1 MLFTT
6 LLSLKPRYLGIAALG
21 VIGVLAAIP
30 IVLSNDMPW
39 VAVSFE
45 RGAYSV
51 AEGNSVTV
59 KVALSVVPER
69 QVVIPITKANE
80 DGASNSDYSGVP
92 AYVTFESGETEK
104 SFTFS
109 VSQDMVDD
117 DGESVLLGIGSSL
130 PTGVTEGTTDET
142 TVFLID
148 DDGIGVTVPPATLAI
163 GEGSS
168 KTYTMALTS
177 QPTAAVTI
185 AVTAPSG
192 SDVSVD
198 KTTLTFTSANWDDEQ
213 TVTVSAAQDDDALDE
228 TATITHSVTSTDS
241 DYNGI
246 RAGSIDVTVT
256 DDEDIPV
263 TVTFGQAGHTIAEG
277 SAVTVRVTLS
287 EDPERQVVIPIT
299 KSEQGGIT
307 SADYSGV
314 PDSVTFESGDTE
326 KSFIV
331 TAAQDALDDDDES
344 VTVGLGTLPNAVTT
358 GAIEE
363 TTVSITDDDV
373 PSVTIRFEQ
382 SSYSLDE
389 GDDVTVKV
397 ILSHDPERQVV
408 VPITK
413 SEQGGASSDDY
424 SGVPGSVTF
433 ESGETEKSFTFTAT
447 QDMVDDDGTGD
458 GESVRVAFGTLP
470 ADVGAGT
477 PNETAVT
484 IIDDDGAGVTVS
496 PTRLSIREGR
506 SRTYTVVLAS
516 EPTANVTVTVT
527 APSGSDVSV
536 DKRSLTFNTSNWED
550 DQTVSVSAEQ
560 DFDGSDDTATITHS
574 VTAAGSD
581 YSGKP
586 VASVSVTV
594 VDDDDVRVKA
604 NFEQAK
610 YRVTEGSSITVKVT
624 LSEDP
629 ERQVIVP
636 ITTSGQGG
644 ATDDDYSGVPD
655 SVTFESGDTEK
666 SFTFTATQD
675 KADDDGESVKLDF
688 GTLPK
693 AVTGGTTDETTVTI
707 TDDDPTII
715 ARDEE
720 TPVVAKAPDV
730 PVKVSF
736 ERTGYTVVEGYTVT
750 VTVTLSKDPERQVV
764 IPITKTEEGGLT
776 SADYSGVPDTVI
788 FNSGDTSSTFTFT
801 ATQDA
806 LQDDDESL
814 RLDLGSLPGAV
825 TAGTLKVTTVSI
837 IDDDGPVRVVPVT
850 VSFESNIY
858 SVDEG
863 SRVGVKVILSADP
876 GRRVVIPLTK
886 TEYGGVTPSDYSGVP
901 SQVIFENGE
910 REKSFDFLATEDM
923 LDDDEEA
930 VALAFGSSLPDSVT
944 KGAMDQT
951 MVNIKDN
958 DGVGVRVSPTRL
970 TIDEGED
977 DTYTVVLNSQPT
989 AEVTVTVG
997 TPTDPD
1003 VSVNETTLAFTDS
1016 TWDDPQ
1022 TVTVSTVHDQ
1032 DAADDTATI
1041 SHSVASTDGDYNGIT
1056 ARSVSVKVV
1065 DDEEVPVTVN
1075 FGSATYSANEGG
1087 TVRVTVTLDEKPERE
1102 VVIHITKS
1110 EQGGASSSDY
1120 SGVPAT
1126 VTFRSGD
1133 TAKTFTFSGLQDN
1146 IDDDGESVLLGFD
1159 ATLPNAVTAGTTSET
1174 TISINDDDGV
1184 GVMVAPTTLTIGE
1197 GGDEEY
1203 TVVLTSEPTANVTV
1217 TISKSGSSD
1226 VSANKRTLTFTDSN
1240 WDDRQTVTV
1249 SADQDTDAVDDTAT
1263 ITHSVTST
1271 DSDYNGISA
1280 GSVGVKV
1287 TDDDDIPVTVSFD
1300 QATYP
1305 VGEGE
1310 QVTVTVT
1317 LSKDPERRVVI
1328 PITKM
1333 EQDGATSVD
1342 YSRLPGNVI
1351 FVSGDTEESFTFS
1364 AVQDTVDDDGESVKL
1379 GFGTLPNAVTEGTH
1393 NEATVAITDDDNPL
1407 VKVSFE
1413 SATYSVDEGS
1423 TVDVKVILSAAPE
1436 RQIVIPITTTDQDG
1450 ASSADY
1456 SPLPGTV
1463 TFESGDTE
1471 QTLTFTATQ
1480 DTVDDDDESVKLS
1493 FGSPLPNR
1501 VSEGTIDEATVAIND
1516 DDVPSVTVSFE
1527 ESGYSVDEGDDVTV
1541 TVTLSAEPER
1551 QVIIPITTTEQG
1563 DVSSADY
1570 SPVPGTV
1577 TFESG
1582 ETEQTF
1588 TFTALEDTLDD
1599 DDESVLL
1606 GFDTSLLDRVDEGT
1620 TNETTVVIN
1629 DDDVPSVTVSF
1640 EPAAHTLDEGDDVTV
1655 KVTLSA
1661 NPERQ
1666 VIIPITTSEQDGAT
1680 SDDYSGVPEDVTFES
1695 GEEERTFTFTAVQDT
1710 VDDDGESVK
1719 LGFGTPPD
1727 DVTAGTTDE
1736 TTISITDDDDPIVK
1750 VNFGK
1755 AAYSVDEGSTVTV
1768 TVTLSPD
1775 PEREVVIPITTTDQ
1789 GSVSSTNDYS
1799 GVPEDLTF
1807 PSGDTEETF
1816 TFTAALDDIND
1827 DGESVKLGFGSPLP
1841 NRISGGTTD
1850 ETTVSINDDDG
1861 AGVTVSPASLT
1872 IGEGDDDE
1880 YTVVLTSEPTDDV
1893 TITITVPSGSDIS
1906 ANSPANTQTLTFTDS
1921 TWQVEQTVTVTAGQD
1936 DDHLDDTGTITHSV
1950 TSTDTDY
1957 NGFSAGS
1964 VKVTITDDEDVPVTV
1979 NFEEADY
1986 AVAEGGTVTI
1996 KVTLSEDP
2004 ARQVIIPIT
2013 KTDQDGVSSTDDYS
2027 GVPENVTFESGDTEQ
2042 TFTFT
2047 ATQDTVDDDGESVLL
2062 GFDSPLP
2069 NAVTAGTT
2077 NEATVAINDDDVPS
2091 VEVFFEFDTYSVD
2104 EGDDVTVKVKLSAD
2118 PERQVIIPIMR
2129 THQDGASTLDYSPVP
2144 GTLTFESGDTEK
2156 TFTFTATQ
2164 DTVDDDDE
2172 SVKLGFDTSLLDRV
2186 SEGTPN
2192 EATVSIND
2200 DDVPPVTVSF
2210 EFATYNVDEGSTVD
2224 VKVILSADPERQVVI
2239 PITKTDLGGVS
2250 NTDDY
2255 SGVPENA
2262 TFETGDTEQTFTF
2275 TFTAKQDTVDDD
2287 DESVKL
2293 GFDTSLLDRVSQ
2305 GTTNEATVSI
2315 NDDDVPSVEV
2325 SFELAAYSV
2334 SEGSTVTVKVKL
2346 SANPERQVVIPI
2358 TASEQGGAD
2367 TSDYSGVPVDVT
2379 FESGETEQTFTFTA
2393 EQDTVDDDN
2402 ESVRLRFDSNLPD
2415 QVSEGL
2421 TNNEATVSIDDDD
2434 VPSVEVTFELATY
2447 SVNEGSTVEVK
2458 VKLSANPERQVIIP
2472 ITTNNQG
2479 GASSHDYSPMPDNV
2493 TFQSGETEVILD
2505 FIARSDSLNDDGES
2519 VKLSFGSQLPDQVD
2533 PGTPDETTISIND
2546 DDGASVKVTP
2556 TSLTITEGSSQ
2567 GYTVVL
2573 TSQPTANVTITVTP
2587 PSNPDVSVNK
2597 TTLTFTADT
2606 WDDEQTVTVSVAHDT
2621 DALAETATITH
2632 SAASTDTDY
2641 DGISVGSVNVT
2652 VIDDETEVSFG
2663 AAMYMATE
2671 GGEDAIVTVR
2681 LSQPAP
2687 VRLVISITEEGKAG
2701 ATSDDWS
2708 GVPATVT
2715 FNVGEDVKSFTV
2727 VATDDTI
2734 EDSGEKVELG
2744 FDSPLPTGV
2753 VLGTPDTAM
2762 VTLANAECDNL
2773 ATEIIILDELGE
2785 ITQAGEKDF
2794 WTFDPDPYRHYIIE
2808 VIGVDGRDM
2817 LGRDTHPGDLT
2828 LADPN
2833 LISVRAVE
2841 GTDGAE
2847 YSSVVDDG
2855 GYGTNSNGIWWWSSP
2870 GPFRIEVGGKGGTG
2884 TYQIKVRVNN
2894 ICAMRDGERSYPW
2907 AGGPDGYDRDQ
2918 VGDTSTRRILRT
2930 VPVWHNGYGPSGG
2943 FLGDNNGDGD
2953 ERDEDWFKVEL
2964 DQGYEYTIELWSATD
2979 VPAKFQATQ
2988 LKIVGIYDNNGTLI
3002 AGTSSSSGNHVSVDF
3017 RPTSTGVYYV
3027 AVGYEGQD
3035 GLYHIDATGT
3045 EV

>member
-198 KTTLTFTSANWDDEQ
+198 KTTLTFTSSNWDDEQ

-326 KSFIV
+326 KTFIV

-604 NFEQAK
+604 NFEQAN
-610 YRVTEGSSITVKVT
+610 YRVTEGSTVTIKVT

-636 ITTSGQGG
+636 ITTIEQGG
-644 ATDDDYSGVPD
+644 ATDDDYSGVPA

-688 GTLPK
+688 GTLPN

-750 VTVTLSKDPERQVV
+750 VTVVLSKDPERQVV

-801 ATQDA
+801 ATQDQ

-814 RLDLGSLPGAV
+814 RLDLGSLPDAV

-850 VSFESNIY
+850 VSFESDIY

-863 SRVGVKVILSADP
+863 SRVGVKVMLSADP

-944 KGAMDQT
+944 KGARDQT

-989 AEVTVTVG
+989 ADVTVTVG

-1041 SHSVASTDGDYNGIT
+1041 SHSVTSTDGDYNGIT
-1056 ARSVSVKVV
+1056 ARSVSVKVT

-1075 FGSATYSANEGG
+1075 FASATYSANEGG

-1110 EQGGASSSDY
+1110 EQDGASSSDY
-1120 SGVPAT
+1120 SGVPDT
-1126 VTFRSGD
+1126 ITFRSGD
-1133 TAKTFTFSGLQDN
+1133 TAKYFTFSGLQDN
-1146 IDDDGESVLLGFD
+1146 VDDDGESVKLGFG
-1159 ATLPNAVTAGTTSET
+1159 ATLPNAVTAGATDET

-1184 GVMVAPTTLTIGE
+1184 GVTVAPTTLTIGE

-1317 LSKDPERRVVI
+1317 LSEDPERRVVI

-1333 EQDGATSVD
+1333 EQDDATSAD
-1342 YSRLPGNVI
+1342 YSPLPANVI
-1351 FVSGDTEESFTFS
+1351 FASGDTEESFTFS

-1393 NEATVAITDDDNPL
+1393 NEATVAINDDDNPL

-1413 SATYSVDEGS
+1413 SATYSVDEDS

-1480 DTVDDDDESVKLS
+1480 DSVDDDDESVKLS

-1501 VSEGTIDEATVAIND
+1501 VSEGTTDETTVAIND

-1541 TVTLSAEPER
+1541 TVTLSADPER
-1551 QVIIPITTTEQG
+1551 QVVIPITTTDQG
-1563 DVSSADY
+1563 DVTSADY

-1582 ETEQTF
+1582 DTEQTF

-1640 EPAAHTLDEGDDVTV
+1640 EPAAHTLDEGDDVTIKV
-1655 KVTLSA
+1655 KLSA
-1661 NPERQ
+1661 DPERQ
-1666 VIIPITTSEQDGAT
+1666 VIIHINTSEDGAT
-1680 SDDYSGVPEDVTFES
+1680 SDDYSGVPDTVTFES
-1695 GEEERTFTFTAVQDT
+1695 GDTEKTFDFTAVQDT

-1719 LGFGTPPD
+1719 LGFGTLPD
-1727 DVTAGTTDE
+1727 DVTPGTTDE
-1736 TTISITDDDDPIVK
+1736 ATISITDDDDPIVK
-1750 VNFGK
+1750 VNFGQ
-1755 AAYSVDEGSTVTV
+1755 AAYSVDEASTVTV
-1768 TVTLSPD
+1768 TVTLSAD
-1775 PEREVVIPITTTDQ
+1775 PEREVVIPITKVDQ
-1789 GSVSSTNDYS
+1789 GGVSSTDDYS
-1799 GVPEDLTF
+1799 GVPETLTF

-1816 TFTAALDDIND
+1816 IFTAAHDTIND
-1827 DGESVKLGFGSPLP
+1827 DGESVLLGFDPNLP
-1841 NRISGGTTD
+1841 NRISGGTTA
-1850 ETTVSINDDDG
+1850 ETTVNINDDD
-1861 AGVTVSPASLT
+1861 AHGVTISPASLT

-1880 YTVVLTSEPTDDV
+1880 YTVVLTSQPTDDV

-1921 TWQVEQTVTVTAGQD
+1921 TWQVEQTVTVSAGQD
-1936 DDHLDDTGTITHSV
+1936 NDHLDDTGTITHSV

-1957 NGFSAGS
+1957 NNFGAGS
-1964 VKVTITDDEDVPVTV
+1964 VEVTTTDDEDVPVTV
-1979 NFEEADY
+1979 SFEQASYE
-1986 AVAEGGTVTI
+1986 VAEGGTVTV

-2004 ARQVIIPIT
+2004 ERQVIIPIT
-2013 KTDQDGVSSTDDYS
+2013 TTEQDDASSDDYS
-2027 GVPENVTFESGDTEQ
+2027 PVPGTVTFESGDTEQ
-2042 TFTFT
+2042 TFTFS

-2091 VEVFFEFDTYSVD
+2091 VEVFFESDTYSVD
-2104 EGDDVTVKVKLSAD
+2104 EGDDVTVKVKLSVD

-2156 TFTFTATQ
+2156 TFTFSATQ

-2172 SVKLGFDTSLLDRV
+2172 SVLLGFDSPLPTGVSEGTP

-2210 EFATYNVDEGSTVD
+2210 EFDTYSVDEGDTVD
-2224 VKVILSADPERQVVI
+2224 YKVKLSADPERFVII
-2239 PITKTDLGGVS
+2239 PITVS
-2250 NTDDY
+2250 EDGATSADY
-2255 SGVPENA
+2255 SAPPPNA
-2262 TFETGDTEQTFTF
+2262 SFFPGETEVIF
-2275 TFTAKQDTVDDD
+2275 TFTATQDTVDDD
-2287 DESVKL
+2287 GESVKL
-2293 GFDTSLLDRVSQ
+2293 GFDTSLLDRVSE

-2325 SFELAAYSV
+2325 SFESDTYSV
-2334 SEGSTVTVKVKL
+2334 TEGSTVTVKVKL
-2346 SANPERQVVIPI
+2346 SADPERQVIITV

-2458 VKLSANPERQVIIP
+2458 VKLSADPERQVIIP
-2472 ITTNNQG
+2472 ITTNEQDA
-2479 GASSHDYSPMPDNV
+2479 ASSNDYSPMPDNV
-2493 TFQSGETEVILD
+2493 TFQAGETEVILD
-2505 FIARSDSLNDDGES
+2505 FIATSDSLNDDGES

-2533 PGTPDETTISIND
+2533 PGTPNETTISIND

-2597 TTLTFTADT
+2597 TTLTFTDST
-2606 WDDEQTVTVSVAHDT
+2606 WDDEQTVTVSAAHDT

-2663 AAMYMATE
+2663 AEMYMATE
-2671 GGEDAIVTVR
+2671 GGEDATVTVH

-2687 VRLVISITEEGKAG
+2687 VRLVISITEEGKSG

-2715 FNVGEDVKSFTV
+2715 FNVGEDKKSFTV
-2727 VATDDTI
+2727 VATDDDI

-2753 VLGTPDTAM
+2753 ILGDPDTAM
-2762 VTLANAECDNL
+2762 VTLSNAECDNL
-2773 ATEIIILDELGE
+2773 ATEMIILDELGE
-2785 ITQAGEKDF
+2785 ITQAGEKAF

-2828 LADPN
+2828 LADPE

-2841 GTDGAE
+2841 GSEGAE
-2847 YSSVVDDG
+2847 YSPFISDA
-2855 GYGTNSNGIWWWSSP
+2855 GYGQNSNGGWWWSGP
-2870 GPFRIEVGGKGGTG
+2870 GPFRIEVGGSGGTG

-2894 ICAMRDGERSYPW
+2894 ICAMRDGERFYPW

-2918 VGDTSTRRILRT
+2918 AGDTSTPHTLRT

-3027 AVGYEGQD
+3027 GVGYEGQD
-3035 GLYHIDATGT
+3035 GLYDIDATGT

>member
-1 MLFTT
+1 MLFST

-45 RGAYSV
+45 RGTYSV

-59 KVALSVVPER
+59 KVALNVVPER
-69 QVVIPITKANE
+69 QVVVPITKANE

-117 DGESVLLGIGSSL
+117 DGESVQLGFGSSL
-130 PTGVTEGTTDET
+130 PTGVTEGATDET

-148 DDGIGVTVPPATLAI
+148 DDGIGVTVPPATLTI

-177 QPTAAVTI
+177 QPTASVT
-185 AVTAPSG
+185 VTVAAPSG

-198 KTTLTFTSANWDDEQ
+198 KTTLTFTSSNWDDEQ

-246 RAGSIDVTVT
+246 RAGSIDVTVI

-263 TVTFGQAGHTIAEG
+263 TVTFDQAGHTIAEG

-307 SADYSGV
+307 TADYSGV

-344 VTVGLGTLPNAVTT
+344 VTVGLGTLPNAVTV
-358 GAIEE
+358 GAIKE
-363 TTVSITDDDV
+363 TTVAINDDDV

-382 SSYSLDE
+382 ASYSLDE
-389 GDDVTVKV
+389 GSEVTVKV

-413 SEQGGASSDDY
+413 SEQGGATSADY
-424 SGVPGSVTF
+424 SGVPENVTF

-470 ADVGAGT
+470 ADVGAGAT
-477 PNETAVT
+477 NETTVA

-496 PTRLSIREGR
+496 PTRLSIGEGR
-506 SRTYTVVLAS
+506 SRTYTVALAS

-527 APSGSDVSV
+527 APSDSDVSV

-550 DQTVSVSAEQ
+550 EQTVSVSAAQ

-594 VDDDDVRVKA
+594 IDDDDVRVKV
-604 NFEQAK
+604 NFEEAN
-610 YRVTEGSSITVKVT
+610 YRVTEGSTVTVRVT

-629 ERQVIVP
+629 ERQVVLP
-636 ITTSGQGG
+636 ITTTEQGG
-644 ATDDDYSGVPD
+644 ATSDDYSGVPA

-693 AVTGGTTDETTVTI
+693 AVTGGPTDETTVTI

-715 ARDEE
+715 VRDEE

-750 VTVTLSKDPERQVV
+750 VTVVLSKDPERQVV
-764 IPITKTEEGGLT
+764 IPITKTEEGGIT
-776 SADYSGVPDTVI
+776 SADYSGVPASVT
-788 FNSGDTSSTFTFT
+788 FNSGDTSSSFTFT

-814 RLDLGSLPGAV
+814 RLDLGSLPDAV
-825 TAGTLKVTTVSI
+825 TAGTLKVTIVSI

-850 VSFESNIY
+850 VSFETNSY

-863 SRVGVKVILSADP
+863 SRVGVKVMLSGDP

-886 TEYGGVTPSDYSGVP
+886 TEYGGITPSDYSGVP
-901 SQVIFENGE
+901 SQVIFESGE

-930 VALAFGSSLPDSVT
+930 VALAFGSSLPDAVT
-944 KGAMDQT
+944 RGATDQT

-989 AEVTVTVG
+989 ADVTVTVG

-1003 VSVNETTLAFTDS
+1003 VSVNKTTLTFTDS
-1016 TWDDPQ
+1016 TWEDAQ

-1041 SHSVASTDGDYNGIT
+1041 AHSVASTDGDYNGIT
-1056 ARSVSVKVV
+1056 ARSVSVKVT

-1075 FGSATYSANEGG
+1075 FASATYSANEGG

-1102 VVIHITKS
+1102 VVIHITKT
-1110 EQGGASSSDY
+1110 EQGDASSSDY
-1120 SGVPAT
+1120 SGVPDT
-1126 VTFRSGD
+1126 ITFRSGD
-1133 TAKTFTFSGLQDN
+1133 TAKYFTFSGTQDN
-1146 IDDDGESVLLGFD
+1146 IDDDGESVLLGFS
-1159 ATLPNAVTAGTTSET
+1159 ATLPNAVTAGTTDET

-1184 GVMVAPTTLTIGE
+1184 GVRVTPTTLTIGE

-1203 TVVLTSEPTANVTV
+1203 TVVLNSQPTASVTV
-1217 TISKSGSSD
+1217 TISSSGSSD
-1226 VSANKRTLTFTDSN
+1226 VSANKQTLTFTDST

-1249 SADQDTDAVDDTAT
+1249 SAAHDTDAVDDDAT

-1271 DSDYNGISA
+1271 DTDYNGISA
-1280 GSVGVKV
+1280 GSVGVTV

-1300 QATYP
+1300 QATYS

-1310 QVTVTVT
+1310 RVTVTVT
-1317 LSKDPERRVVI
+1317 LSEDPERRVVI

-1351 FVSGDTEESFTFS
+1351 FVSGETEKTFTFS

-1379 GFGTLPNAVTEGTH
+1379 GFGTRPNAVTEGTY
-1393 NEATVAITDDDNPL
+1393 NEATVSINDDDNPL
-1407 VKVSFE
+1407 IKVSFE
-1413 SATYSVDEGS
+1413 SATYSVDEGDDV
-1423 TVDVKVILSAAPE
+1423 TVTVTLSAAPE
-1436 RQIVIPITTTDQDG
+1436 RQIVIPITTTDQDD

-1456 SPLPGTV
+1456 SPLPADV
-1463 TFESGDTE
+1463 TFASGETE
-1471 QTLTFTATQ
+1471 KTLTFTATQ
-1480 DTVDDDDESVKLS
+1480 DTVDDDGESVKLS

-1501 VSEGTIDEATVAIND
+1501 VSEGTTDETTVAIND

-1527 ESGYSVDEGDDVTV
+1527 ESGYSVDEGDEVTV
-1541 TVTLSAEPER
+1541 KVTLSADPER
-1551 QVIIPITTTEQG
+1551 LVIIPITTTEQG

-1582 ETEQTF
+1582 ETEATF
-1588 TFTALEDTLDD
+1588 TFTALEDALDD

-1640 EPAAHTLDEGDDVTV
+1640 EEAAHTLAEGDDVTV
-1655 KVTLSA
+1655 TVKLSA
-1661 NPERQ
+1661 DPERQ
-1666 VIIPITTSEQDGAT
+1666 VIIHINTSEDGAT
-1680 SDDYSGVPEDVTFES
+1680 SDDYSGVPDTVTFES
-1695 GEEERTFTFTAVQDT
+1695 GDTEKTFDFTAVQDT

-1719 LGFGTPPD
+1719 LGFGTLPD
-1727 DVTAGTTDE
+1727 DVTPGTTDE
-1736 TTISITDDDDPIVK
+1736 TTISITDDDDPLVK
-1750 VNFGK
+1750 VNFGQ
-1755 AAYSVDEGSTVTV
+1755 AAYSVAEASTVTV
-1768 TVTLSPD
+1768 TVTLSAD
-1775 PEREVVIPITTTDQ
+1775 PEREVVILITKTDQ
-1789 GSVSSTNDYS
+1789 GGVSSTDDYS
-1799 GVPEDLTF
+1799 GVPETLTF

-1816 TFTAALDDIND
+1816 TFTATHDTIND
-1827 DGESVKLGFGSPLP
+1827 DGESVKLGFGSSLP
-1841 NRISGGTTD
+1841 NRISGGTTA
-1850 ETTVSINDDDG
+1850 ETTVNINDDD
-1861 AGVTVSPASLT
+1861 AHGVTISPSSLT
-1872 IGEGDDDE
+1872 IGEGDDDT

-1921 TWQVEQTVTVTAGQD
+1921 TWQVEQTVTVSAGQD
-1936 DDHLDDTGTITHSV
+1936 NDHLDDTGTITHSV

-1957 NGFSAGS
+1957 NNFGAGS
-1964 VKVTITDDEDVPVTV
+1964 VEVTTTDDEDVPVTV
-1979 NFEEADY
+1979 SFEQASYE
-1986 AVAEGGTVTI
+1986 VAEGGTVTV

-2004 ARQVIIPIT
+2004 ERYVIIPIV
-2013 KTDQDGVSSTDDYS
+2013 KTEQDGATSDDYLS
-2027 GVPENVTFESGDTEQ
+2027 LPLIVTFTGGETEQ
-2042 TFTFT
+2042 VFSF
-2047 ATQDTVDDDGESVLL
+2047 AAVQDTVDDDGESVKLAL
-2062 GFDSPLP
+2062 DTSQLDR
-2069 NAVTAGTT
+2069 VSDGTT
-2077 NEATVAINDDDVPS
+2077 VETTVSINDDDVPS

-2164 DTVDDDDE
+2164 DTVDDDGE
-2172 SVKLGFDTSLLDRV
+2172 SVKLGFDSPLPTGVSEGTP

-2210 EFATYNVDEGSTVD
+2210 EFDTYSVDEGGTVD
-2224 VKVILSADPERQVVI
+2224 YKVKLSADPERFVII
-2239 PITKTDLGGVS
+2239 PITVS
-2250 NTDDY
+2250 EDGATSADY
-2255 SGVPENA
+2255 SAPPPNA
-2262 TFETGDTEQTFTF
+2262 SFFPGETEVIF
-2275 TFTAKQDTVDDD
+2275 TFTATQDTVDDD
-2287 DESVKL
+2287 GESVKL
-2293 GFDTSLLDRVSQ
+2293 GFDTSLLDRVSE
-2305 GTTNEATVSI
+2305 GTTNETTVSI

-2325 SFELAAYSV
+2325 SFESDTYSV
-2334 SEGSTVTVKVKL
+2334 TEGSTVTVKVKL
-2346 SANPERQVVIPI
+2346 SADPERQVIITV

-2434 VPSVEVTFELATY
+2434 VPSIEVSFELATY

-2458 VKLSANPERQVIIP
+2458 VKLSADPERQVIIP
-2472 ITTNNQG
+2472 ITTNEQD
-2479 GASSHDYSPMPDNV
+2479 GASSNDYSPMPDNV
-2493 TFQSGETEVILD
+2493 TFQAGETEVILD

-2519 VKLSFGSQLPDQVD
+2519 VKLSLGSQLPDQVD

-2573 TSQPTANVTITVTP
+2573 TSQPTHDVTITVTP

-2663 AAMYMATE
+2663 AEMYMATE
-2671 GGEDAIVTVR
+2671 GGEDATVTVH

-2687 VRLVISITEEGKAG
+2687 ARLVIRITEEGKAG

-2715 FNVGEDVKSFTV
+2715 FNVGEDEKSFTV
-2727 VATDDTI
+2727 VATDDDV
-2734 EDSGEKVELG
+2734 EDSGEKVEIG
-2744 FDSPLPTGV
+2744 FGSPLPSGV
-2753 VLGTPDTAM
+2753 ILGDPDTTM

-2794 WTFDPDPYRHYIIE
+2794 WTFDPDPYRFYIIE

-2828 LADPN
+2828 LEDPE

-2847 YSSVVDDG
+2847 YSSAVDDG

-2894 ICAMRDGERSYPW
+2894 ICAMRDGERTYPH
-2907 AGGPDGYDRDQ
+2907 AGGPDGYDMDQ
-2918 VGDTSTRRILRT
+2918 VGDTTTRRILRT
-2930 VPVWHNGYGPSGG
+2930 VPVWHNGYGPGGG
-2943 FLGDNNGDGD
+2943 FLGDNHGE

-2979 VPAKFQATQ
+2979 IPAEHQATQ
-2988 LKIVGIYDNNGTLI
+2988 LKIVGIYDSNGDLI
-3002 AGTSSSSGNHVSVDF
+3002 AGTASSGTGNHVSVDF
-3017 RPTSTGVYYV
+3017 RPTTTGVYYV

-3035 GLYHIDATGT
+3035 GLYDIDATGT
-3045 EV
+3045 AV